1 MSDRERRE
9 DSTKRDPTE
18 GVRLIGADE
27 AAEVLERDDIRRRR
41 REGEPRYGDRPAPPP
56 ADGPRPTLRFPL
68 DSYDDPNTI
77 ERPPVVPVKP
87 RTEAPELSH
96 WAGSAAEEV
105 PHMNRRPPAEGDDG
119 AWAAF
124 TGSDPRWRDD
134 PAEPSRARPSR
145 PGWPPDP
152 VPDARGPAPRPEGPL
167 SYEDEPADPAPGRSV
182 FGEGPAGSPRP
193 GSAANGASGF
203 GVPTAYEDS
212 YAAEGYGGDAYADE
226 AYGDEAYGDEHAA
239 GYDDAYGDDP
249 YGAQADGALL
259 RGRGRGAVAAPRR
272 AGARSGG
279 RSSDRDMRT
288 AVAVAVGFAAAALV
302 LFWVGGPVG
311 AMAVVVAVLGYA
323 AYEWFVAAHESG
335 FQPLLPVGVVATVG
349 TAIAAYNY
357 GEQALPLAL
366 VLAVAVCFLW
376 YIVGAGGERPVANIG
391 VSLIGICWVGLFGSF
406 AALLLSAPNGVAL
419 LLAAVV
425 PTVGYDVGALFVG
438 RSAGSRPLSE
448 ASPNKT
454 IEGLAGGMIL
464 AIVAAVAFALVGVT
478 PFDSWQ
484 EGVRVG
490 LLVALVAPL
499 GDLSESKL
507 KRDLGL
513 KDMGSVLPGHGGM
526 LDRFDG
532 LLFVLPAMWYLA
544 RVSDFFLV

>member
-1 MSDRERRE
+1 MRDRRRRQE
-9 DSTKRDPTE
+9 EPHRDPTE
-18 GVRLIGADE
+18 GVRLIGEDE
-27 AAEVLERDDIRRRR
+27 AAQALERDDVRRRR

-56 ADGPRPTLRFPL
+56 GDGPRPALRFPL
-68 DSYDDPNTI
+68 DSYDDPTTI

-105 PHMNRRPPAEGDDG
+105 PHMNRRPPSEGDDS
-119 AWAAF
+119 AWATFA
-124 TGSDPRWRDD
+124 GSDPRWRDD
-134 PAEPSRARPSR
+134 PAEPPRARPTR

-152 VPDARGPAPRPEGPL
+152 VPDAGGQAPGRGAPAGFEGDPG
-167 SYEDEPADPAPGRSV
+167 DPAPGRSI
-182 FGEGPAGSPRP
+182 FGDEPGPGRDSPV
-193 GSAANGASGF
+193 NGASGYAA
-203 GVPTAYEDS
+203 PTAYDDTYDPDG
-212 YAAEGYGGDAYADE
+212 YATDP
-226 AYGDEAYGDEHAA
+226 YGDDVYGDQ
-239 GYDDAYGDDP
+239 AYGDDYGTGYGDAYDDP
-249 YGAQADGALL
+249 YGGHGEAGFFAG
-259 RGRGRGAVAAPRR
+259 GPGGAVAAPRR
-272 AGARSGG
+272 VRSG
-279 RSSDRDMRT
+279 RSSDRDLRT
-288 AVAVAVGFAAAALV
+288 AVGVGVAFAATALA

-311 AMAVVVAVLGYA
+311 AMAVAVAVLGYA
-323 AYEWFVAAHESG
+323 TYEWFVAAHESG

-349 TAIAAYNY
+349 TVLAAYNY
-357 GEQALPLAL
+357 GEHAIPLAL

-391 VSLIGICWVGLFGSF
+391 VSLIGICWVGIFGSF

-438 RSAGSRPLSE
+438 RSAGSRPLSD

-454 IEGLAGGMIL
+454 IEGLAGGMLL
-464 AIVAAVAFALVGVT
+464 AVVAGVVFSLAGVT
-478 PFDSWQ
+478 PFDTWQ
-484 EGVRVG
+484 EGLQVG
-490 LLVALVAPL
+490 VLVALVAPL

-513 KDMGSVLPGHGGM
+513 KDMGTVLPGHGGM

-532 LLFVLPAMWYLA
+532 LLFVLPAMWYLS
-544 RVSDFFLV
+544 RVSDFFLG